1 MFGYEWTIEFWV
13 WPECLITSLFWYD
26 FTWFR
31 CYKKIVCTAGVD
43 INIFRYHFVPP
54 GFQYFQSC
62 YIPYGY
68 HVHFQS
74 KEWHVLQTL
83 YTSPNSLVHHYTC
96 SSRQHHLIIY
106 LGRVTGSI
114 MTCIN
119 VTLFH
124 LNFSSM
130 IYQPRA
136 LNYSPHL
143 QLQGMSIMYH
153 YPPSKNHF
161 YT

>member
-1 MFGYEWTIEFWV
+1 MTRLFDYKSVLVRLHLNTIRLRVQLVWT
-13 WPECLITSLFWYD
+13 LTYLDTTLYHQD
-26 FTWFR
+26 FSTFSHA
-31 CYKKIVCTAGVD
+31 TFLMD
-43 INIFRYHFVPP
+43 IRFIFNPRSGMYSRH
-54 GFQYFQSC
+54 
-62 YIPYGY
+62 I
-68 HVHFQS
+68 
-74 KEWHVLQTL
+74 

-106 LGRVTGSI
+106 LGRVNGSI

-136 LNYSPHL
+136 LNYFPHL

>member
-13 WPECLITSLFWYD
+13 WPDCLITSLFWYD

-31 CYKKIVCTAGVD
+31 CYNKIACTAGVD

-54 GFQYFQSC
+54 GFHATFLMDIMFIFNPRSGMYSRH
-62 YIPYGY
+62 I
-68 HVHFQS
+68 
-74 KEWHVLQTL
+74 

-96 SSRQHHLIIY
+96 SSRRHHLIIY
-106 LGRVTGSI
+106 LGRVNGSI